1 MSSPNRTEIIAL
13 ISGQI
18 DVAHSALAM
27 EIMKVARN
35 IDTVILDK

>member
-18 DVAHSALAM
+18 DVAHSDLDM
-27 EIMKVARN
+27 EIIRVARN
-35 IDTVILDK
+35 IDTLILDQ